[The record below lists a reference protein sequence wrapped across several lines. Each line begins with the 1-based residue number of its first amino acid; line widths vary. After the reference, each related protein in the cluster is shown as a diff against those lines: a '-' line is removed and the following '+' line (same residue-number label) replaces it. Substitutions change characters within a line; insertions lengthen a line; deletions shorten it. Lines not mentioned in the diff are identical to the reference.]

1 MAPAAGL
8 FASRRVQLDGE
19 HMVDAVTLRKASDA
33 DADAIRT
40 LTREAYSKWIAV
52 IGREPLPMTVDYAA
66 AIKKHRFDLLYADG
80 CLAAV
85 IETVPKGDFLL
96 IENVAV
102 APSLQGRG
110 FGKRL
115 LKHAED
121 LAASSGLK
129 GTRLYTNKLFSANLC
144 LYEALGYQTER
155 EEELNGGVAV
165 HMSKACA
172 RNR

>member
-1 MAPAAGL
+1 
-8 FASRRVQLDGE
+8 
-19 HMVDAVTLRKASDA
+19 MVDVVTLRAAHDA

-40 LTREAYSKWIAV
+40 LTREAYAKWVVV
-52 IGREPLPMTVDYAA
+52 IGREPLPMTVDYTA
-66 AIKKHRFDLLYADG
+66 AIKKHRFDLLYVDS

-85 IETVPKGDFLL
+85 IETVPQGDFLL

-102 APSLQGRG
+102 APSWQGRG

-144 LYEALGYQTER
+144 LYEALGYQWER
-155 EEELNGGVAV
+155 EEELNGGIAV
-165 HMSKACA
+165 HMSKVCA
-172 RNR
+172 PNR